1 MIKGVLYTLALLLS
15 LFLVMALLEHFG
27 YFGTTVRAILFWC
40 YLLFGVGIVAYYVAV
55 PLGKIFRLGK
65 VISYQDAAKIIGRHF
80 PDVQDKLLNLLQL
93 QEQGE
98 SVHDDLL
105 ESAIAQKTLLLKPV
119 PFLQAIDLKANTKY
133 LKYVAVPTLV
143 ILLLMLVSPTM
154 ITGPSHRITHYNNLD
169 HLLGTTPKNTRDIR
183 NNIAGMKAQV
193 SAIDRGWGLNE
204 LPVFDYLGAVN
215 LYSRER

>member
-40 YLLFGVGIVAYYVAV
+40 YLLFGIGIVAYYVAV

-65 VISYQDAAKIIGRHF
+65 VISYQDAAKIICRHF

-119 PFLQAIDLKANTKY
+119 PFLQAIDLKANTK
-133 LKYVAVPTLV
+133 
-143 ILLLMLVSPTM
+143 
-154 ITGPSHRITHYNNLD
+154 
-169 HLLGTTPKNTRDIR
+169 
-183 NNIAGMKAQV
+183 
-193 SAIDRGWGLNE
+193 
-204 LPVFDYLGAVN
+204 
-215 LYSRER
+215 